1 MHRGARRRK
10 PKQAASLRRGD
21 NPKTRQLKPATG
33 FRRHLPSERVP
44 LFAA

>member
-1 MHRGARRRK
+1 MHRGARQRK
-10 PKQAASLRRGD
+10 PKQAANLRRGGS
-21 NPKTRQLKPATG
+21 PKTRQLKPAAR